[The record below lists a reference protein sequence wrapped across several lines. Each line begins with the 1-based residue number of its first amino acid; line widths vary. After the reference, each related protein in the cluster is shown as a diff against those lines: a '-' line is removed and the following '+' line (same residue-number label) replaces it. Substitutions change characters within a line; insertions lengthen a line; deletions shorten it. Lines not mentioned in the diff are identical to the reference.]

1 MVQSHLPRERQAAL
15 ALKDSL
21 VELADNPAY
30 QFLMAR
36 IEDQLQGDRRL
47 LERESEVQLLMRLQ
61 GRVGA
66 EEAIL
71 SLRKDVMKEI
81 DNTRFPEGE
90 NG

>member
-47 LERESEVQLLMRLQ
+47 LERESEVPLLMRLQ

-71 SLRKDVMKEI
+71 ALRKDVMKEI